1 MHAKTFVIPLVAVR
15 DGQAE
20 LPPKMGPEAGPA
32 QYATPDA
39 VAKKWVSLGARRLYF
54 LDADGHNTNH
64 GAITKA
70 VNSIHGRAQVDVEG
84 GITSLAELTEAVS
97 GGAHHAV
104 VDATVPWLADAIKQH
119 GNAIAVKVG
128 IHESML
134 SSHATSRDGSDLWT
148 RLEEIEDLGVD
159 EYVIL
164 NTDRHGHW
172 RHKSLHVLAAVC
184 ESVKPPVITLSGVTH
199 LEDLHQLVG
208 LSSDGLVGTAVDTG
222 LYSGAFTL
230 SEGKA
235 AIEPRYDPYIWAPPS
250 ASETSLGDV

>member
-1 MHAKTFVIPLVAVR
+1 
-15 DGQAE
+15 
-20 LPPKMGPEAGPA
+20 
-32 QYATPDA
+32 
-39 VAKKWVSLGARRLYF
+39 
-54 LDADGHNTNH
+54 
-64 GAITKA
+64 
-70 VNSIHGRAQVDVEG
+70 
-84 GITSLAELTEAVS
+84 
-97 GGAHHAV
+97 
-104 VDATVPWLADAIKQH
+104 
-119 GNAIAVKVG
+119 
-128 IHESML
+128 
-134 SSHATSRDGSDLWT
+134 
-148 RLEEIEDLGVD
+148 
-159 EYVIL
+159 L